1 MVLLLVVE
9 EKTRP
14 SRSGRTDLFTDRM
27 NVSLQYLVS
36 ILMIITTCMDP
47 HPCSSDETSSSISAS
62 LQYSGH
68 SDQSTAYRCMLP
80 TPASNVILT
89 TSKAHICVN
98 VSNLQISAMQYFWLE
113 SPHLL
118 QWARLEYDL
127 HSILV
132 VTVFYDMDGPV
143 MLSLLRV
150 HNLMNHHVYHA
161 AFATEPHRPVSADIS
176 IRLSLNGQVLL
187 RIKIYQ
193 TYSKIWHQSWMKRT
207 MSKLYV
213 RRLDHSVSSG
223 RSKIYGMPMLLL
235 SFFERTARCLCL

>member
-36 ILMIITTCMDP
+36 ILMVIATCMDL
-47 HPCSSDETSSSISAS
+47 HPCSSDETSSSLFAS

-68 SDQSTAYRCMLP
+68 PVQSTAYRCMLP
-80 TPASNVILT
+80 IMTSNVILT
-89 TSKAHICVN
+89 TSKTHICVN

-118 QWARLEYDL
+118 QQARLGCDL

-132 VTVFYDMDGPV
+132 VTVFYDTDGSV

-150 HNLMNHHVYHA
+150 PNLMNHHVYHA
-161 AFATEPHRPVSADIS
+161 AFATEPHLPVSAGIS
-176 IRLSLNGQVLL
+176 IKLSLNGQVLS
-187 RIKIYQ
+187 RIDIYQ
-193 TYSKIWHQSWMKRT
+193 TYSKTWHQRLMKRT
-207 MSKLYV
+207 MSKLHV
-213 RRLDHSVSSG
+213 HGLDHSVSSG
-223 RSKIYGMPMLLL
+223 RSKIYNMPMLLL
-235 SFFERTARCLCL
+235 SFFERTARCSCL